1 MSIIEINSRMKI
13 ADLVNRDFQV
23 LGMLDRMGIKDNF
36 GDHTVEEIC
45 SRHGMDPDTFIM
57 LYNIYLDSKFKPS
70 EKSLREGH
78 IEDVIKYLRLSHD
91 YYLNI
96 ALKSLSDSLSGL
108 LAPCSEKQKSVFW
121 KFYSEYKDELNRHFD
136 FEETQVMPY
145 VRSLLEG
152 GRDRDFTIDSFDDEH
167 NSINEKISDL
177 KNLVMKS
184 LPDECDGSLRMQ
196 TLYLICTLEYDLKR
210 HTSVEDDVMVPMVR
224 LLEKRTNRSG
234 KVTAGEDA
242 EREELS
248 EREKEILVSVA
259 KGMLNKEI
267 ADRYNISI
275 YTVISHRKNIT
286 RKIGIKT
293 VAGLTVYALLNGLL
307 DINSIE

>member
-1 MSIIEINSRMKI
+1 MSITEINAKMKV

-70 EKSLREGH
+70 EKSLREGN
-78 IEDVIKYLRLSHD
+78 IEDVVKYLRLSHD

-96 ALKSLSDSLSGL
+96 ALKSLSDSLSSL

-121 KFYSEYKDELNRHFD
+121 RFYSEYKDELNRHFD
-136 FEETQVMPY
+136 FEDTQLMPY
-145 VRSLLEG
+145 VRSLLDG
-152 GRDRDFTIDSFDDEH
+152 NRDPDFNIDSFDDEH
-167 NSINEKISDL
+167 SSINEKISDL

-210 HTSVEDDVMVPMVR
+210 HTSVEDDVLVPMVR
-224 LLEKRTNRSG
+224 LLEKRTSRSG
-234 KVTAGEDA
+234 RVPGSTDA
-242 EREELS
+242 EKEELS
-248 EREKEILVSVA
+248 DREKEILVCVA

-267 ADRYNISI
+267 ADNFNISI

-286 RKIGIKT
+286 RKIGIRS
-293 VAGLTVYALLNGLL
+293 VAGMTVYALLNGLL
-307 DINSIE
+307 DISSIE

>member
-1 MSIIEINSRMKI
+1 MKI

-23 LGMLDRMGIKDNF
+23 LGMLERMGIRDNF

-70 EKSLREGH
+70 EKSLREGKV
-78 IEDVIKYLRLSHD
+78 EDVVKYLRLSHD
-91 YYLNI
+91 YYLNT
-96 ALKSLSDSLSGL
+96 ALKSLSDSLGSL
-108 LAPCSEKQKSVFW
+108 LSPCSEKQKSVFW

-136 FEETQVMPY
+136 FEESQVMPY
-145 VRSLLEG
+145 VDSLLRG
-152 GRDRDFTIDSFDDEH
+152 DRDVDFSIDSFDDEH

-184 LPDECDGSLRMQ
+184 LPDECDGNLRMQ

-210 HTSVEDDVMVPMVR
+210 HTSVEDDVLVPMVR
-224 LLEKRTNRSG
+224 MLEKRTHRSSRVSEG
-234 KVTAGEDA
+234 SGEK
-242 EREELS
+242 EELS

-259 KGMLNKEI
+259 MGMLNKEI
-267 ADRYNISI
+267 ADKFNISI

-286 RKIGIKT
+286 RKIGIRS
-293 VAGLTVYALLNGLL
+293 VAGLTVYALMNGLL
-307 DINSIE
+307 DINEIE

>member
-13 ADLVNRDFQV
+13 ADLVNKDFQV
-23 LGMLDRMGIKDNF
+23 LGMLERMGIRDNF

-57 LYNIYLDSKFKPS
+57 LYNIYLDSKYKPS
-70 EKSLREGH
+70 EKNLRDAD
-78 IEDVIKYLRLSHD
+78 IRDVVKYLRLSHD

-96 ALKSLSDSLSGL
+96 ALKSLSDSLESL
-108 LAPCSEKQKSVFW
+108 LSPCIEMKKSVFW
-121 KFYSEYKDELNRHFD
+121 KFYSEYKDELKRHFD
-136 FEETQVMPY
+136 FEESQVMPY
-145 VRSLLEG
+145 VRSLLDG
-152 GRDRDFTIDSFDDEH
+152 NRDPDFSIDSFDDEH

-210 HTSVEDDVMVPMVR
+210 HTSVEDDVLVPMVR
-224 LLEKRTNRSG
+224 MLERKTCKAGNR
-234 KVTAGEDA
+234 KEDP
-242 EREELS
+242 EEKEELS
-248 EREKEILVSVA
+248 DREKEILVSVA
-259 KGMLNKEI
+259 QGMLNKEI
-267 ADRYNISI
+267 ADKYNISI

>member
-1 MSIIEINSRMKI
+1 MKI

-23 LGMLDRMGIKDNF
+23 LGMLERMGIRDNF

-70 EKSLREGH
+70 EKSLREGKV
-78 IEDVIKYLRLSHD
+78 EDVVKYLRLSHD
-91 YYLNI
+91 YYLNT
-96 ALKSLSDSLSGL
+96 ALKSLSDSLGSL
-108 LAPCSEKQKSVFW
+108 LSPCSEKQKSVFW

-136 FEETQVMPY
+136 FEESQVMPY
-145 VRSLLEG
+145 VDSLLRG
-152 GRDRDFTIDSFDDEH
+152 DRDVDFSIDSFDDEH

-184 LPDECDGSLRMQ
+184 LPDECDGNLRMQ

-210 HTSVEDDVMVPMVR
+210 HTSVEDDVLVPMVR
-224 LLEKRTNRSG
+224 MLEKRTHRSG
-234 KVTAGEDA
+234 RVSEGAGEK
-242 EREELS
+242 EELS

-259 KGMLNKEI
+259 MGMLNKEI
-267 ADRYNISI
+267 ADKFNISI

-286 RKIGIKT
+286 RKIGIRS
-293 VAGLTVYALLNGLL
+293 VAGLTVYALMNGLL
-307 DINSIE
+307 DINEIE

>member
-1 MSIIEINSRMKI
+1 MKI

-23 LGMLDRMGIKDNF
+23 LGMLERMGIRDNF

-70 EKSLREGH
+70 EKSLREGKV
-78 IEDVIKYLRLSHD
+78 EDVVKYLRLSHD
-91 YYLNI
+91 YYLNT
-96 ALKSLSDSLSGL
+96 ALKSLSDSLGSL
-108 LAPCSEKQKSVFW
+108 LSPCSEKQKSVFW

-136 FEETQVMPY
+136 FEESQVMPY
-145 VRSLLEG
+145 VDSLLRG
-152 GRDRDFTIDSFDDEH
+152 ARDVDFSIDSFDDEH

-184 LPDECDGSLRMQ
+184 LPDECDGNLRMQ

-210 HTSVEDDVMVPMVR
+210 HTSVEDDVLVPMVR
-224 LLEKRTNRSG
+224 MLEKRTHRSSRVSEG
-234 KVTAGEDA
+234 SGEK
-242 EREELS
+242 EELS

-259 KGMLNKEI
+259 MGMLNKEI
-267 ADRYNISI
+267 ADKFNISI

-286 RKIGIKT
+286 RKIGIRS
-293 VAGLTVYALLNGLL
+293 VAGLTVYALMNGLL
-307 DINSIE
+307 DINEIE